1 MVSED
6 GDIGDMGG
14 ERAERGSETAGG
26 RTEREAMASDVLEEA
41 VDDMALGRTEDD
53 REGDEVDAESKG
65 EDAVEADEEE
75 EEDDEEEEAA

>member
-14 ERAERGSETAGG
+14 ERAERGRETAGG
-26 RTEREAMASDVLEEA
+26 RTEREEIASDVLEEA
-41 VDDMALGRTEDD
+41 VDDMALGRT
-53 REGDEVDAESKG
+53 EGDEVDAESKG

-75 EEDDEEEEAA
+75 EEEDEEEA